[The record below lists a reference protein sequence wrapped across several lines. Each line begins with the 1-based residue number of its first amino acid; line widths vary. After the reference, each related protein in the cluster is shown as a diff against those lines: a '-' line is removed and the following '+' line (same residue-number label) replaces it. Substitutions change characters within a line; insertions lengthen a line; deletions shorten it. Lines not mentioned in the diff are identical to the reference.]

1 VVATAVV
8 VVAAVV
14 VATVVAAAVVV
25 VATAIVVVAAAVV
38 VVAAVVV
45 AAVVGVSVLPHA
57 LSTNISVSN
66 IANKAA
72 GYLLPVPDFL
82 TTYMF
87 SLLLCLVASGNNF
100 STYA

>member
-1 VVATAVV
+1 VVATVVVAAVVAVVVAATVVVAAVVAVVVAATV

-14 VATVVAAAVVV
+14 VA
-25 VATAIVVVAAAVV
+25 
-38 VVAAVVV
+38 
-45 AAVVGVSVLPHA
+45 VVGVLVLPHA